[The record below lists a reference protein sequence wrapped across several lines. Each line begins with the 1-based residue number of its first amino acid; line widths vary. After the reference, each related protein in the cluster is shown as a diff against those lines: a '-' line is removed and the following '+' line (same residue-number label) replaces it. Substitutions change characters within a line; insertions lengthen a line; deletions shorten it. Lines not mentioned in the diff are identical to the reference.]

1 MGYSA
6 LFMTPSP
13 PPPGAQV
20 KYSLPLIAFILS
32 LVGFCCCPTALPG
45 MVLGIVAWVR
55 ISKEPHLPG
64 KGLAIAATFIPL
76 ALVPIVGIQAAI
88 AIPNFIKFQA
98 RSKQTECKTNL
109 RAIYQAQRA
118 VEESKGHWATSF
130 EELELQLERG
140 NRYSYFLAPGAVHP
154 ADAARFPDLAAE
166 DHGGALVRSGVE
178 LGGEGDGVVGAC
190 VGNVDNDETL
200 DIWTVSTLDRKG
212 PQGPVPAGTPLN
224 DVNDVTE

>member
-1 MGYSA
+1 M
-6 LFMTPSP
+6 
-13 PPPGAQV
+13 PGAQA

-45 MVLGIVAWVR
+45 MILGIVAWVR

-88 AIPNFIKFQA
+88 AIPNFIKFQS
-98 RSKQTECKTNL
+98 RSKQAECKTQL
-109 RAIYQAQRA
+109 KAIYVAQQTF
-118 VEESKGHWATSF
+118 ESSKGAWATTF
-130 EELELQLERG
+130 EELGTTPERG
-140 NRYSYFLAPGAVHP
+140 NRYSYFLSAAEVFP
-154 ADAARFPDLAAE
+154 ADTQRFPDLAAD
-166 DHGGALVRSGVE
+166 DHGGALMRANAVPGADEGV
-178 LGGEGDGVVGAC
+178 LAAC

-200 DIWTVSTLDRKG
+200 DVWTVSSVDRRG

-224 DVNDVTE
+224 VVNDVTD